1 MPPSVTLTNPPPS
14 PAPASPVMHA
24 LEAVQAPLRVPCGEC
39 EDGEGVEGVFITRYE
54 RTWVSTPCRLCRP
67 NKVGDAAVHHV
78 PSGCTPPRPY
88 PSSFPQ
94 TSLLLA
100 PLNSCAPPPPLM
112 DLTCST
118 APSMTS
124 RSSASCGCAAC
135 SSEGQGWGW
144 VGGGSGGG
152 AEGAV
157 GWGVREEA
165 GEAA

>member
-100 PLNSCAPPPPLM
+100 PQNGCAPPPPPHGSHLQQCPQH
-112 DLTCST
+112 DLQVQRQLRVC
-118 APSMTS
+118 
-124 RSSASCGCAAC
+124 RL
-135 SSEGQGWGW
+135 QL
-144 VGGGSGGG
+144 
-152 AEGAV
+152 
-157 GWGVREEA
+157 
-165 GEAA
+165 